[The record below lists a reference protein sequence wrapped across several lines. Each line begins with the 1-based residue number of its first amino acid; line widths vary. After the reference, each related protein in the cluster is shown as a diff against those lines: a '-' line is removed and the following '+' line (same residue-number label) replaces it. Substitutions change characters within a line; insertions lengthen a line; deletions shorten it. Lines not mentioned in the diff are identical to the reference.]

1 MKKNDIALVVLIVSI
16 SLVVTYFVAKAIIGD
31 PKGQE
36 VSAEVVEPITPDLTT
51 PSNKIFNRDAINPTI
66 VIQIGDPSNQQPFGQ

>member
-31 PKGQE
+31 PKRRGGRTYH
-36 VSAEVVEPITPDLTT
+36 AR
-51 PSNKIFNRDAINPTI
+51 PSGAI
-66 VIQIGDPSNQQPFGQ
+66 QQDF